1 MCYMSVVYR
10 GGEAQCRAWSPNRHS
25 CFPSAFICF
34 TCGQRAFLLA
44 IAYTNRIKYI
54 LIWRCRN
61 CGKVNVLKLLA
72 SSYLSV
78 SLPAGNI
85 LFPTGRIFMKMILF
99 LKNLSK
105 KFKFLYNLT
114 GTTGTLHEDQYTI
127 FIISRSVLRMRNVA
141 DGNCREN
148 QNTYFSF
155 NKVFFFSKIV
165 SFMRICGKIP

>member
-105 KFKFLYNLT
+105 KIQVSVQSDRNNGYFTWRPIHNFY
-114 GTTGTLHEDQYTI
+114 H
-127 FIISRSVLRMRNVA
+127 ISLS
-141 DGNCREN
+141 
-148 QNTYFSF
+148 S
-155 NKVFFFSKIV
+155 
-165 SFMRICGKIP
+165 